1 MKTLRYFN
9 LAAFA
14 LATMFATAC
23 GGDDKQEGKLD
34 NGQTCS
40 ADSNCKSGKC
50 GDDNKCVEKSDI
62 SNDKKENG
70 EICTKDD
77 DCKSGYCDDGLESSK
92 KMRWPNLV
100 PPVQPTVNA
109 KANSA
114 IRIPPFASMKPI
126 KIKNSNRENR
136 VRQTTI
142 AKAIIV

>member
-1 MKTLRYFN
+1 MIVKAIIAMK
-9 LAAFA
+9 AANVQPNQPHPMIKKRMAKFVQKTMIVKA
-14 LATMFATAC
+14 DTATMMIYVSTSLTI
-23 GGDDKQEGKLD
+23 Q
-34 NGQTCS
+34 
-40 ADSNCKSGKC
+40 
-50 GDDNKCVEKSDI
+50 
-62 SNDKKENG
+62 
-70 EICTKDD
+70 
-77 DCKSGYCDDGLESSK
+77 GLESSK

-126 KIKNSNRENR
+126 KIKNSNRGNR

>member
-1 MKTLRYFN
+1 MQPNQPHPMIKKRMAKFVQKTMIVKAIIAMK
-9 LAAFA
+9 AANVQPNQPHPMIKRRMAKFVQKTMIVKA
-14 LATMFATAC
+14 DTATMMIYVSTSLTI
-23 GGDDKQEGKLD
+23 Q
-34 NGQTCS
+34 
-40 ADSNCKSGKC
+40 
-50 GDDNKCVEKSDI
+50 
-62 SNDKKENG
+62 
-70 EICTKDD
+70 
-77 DCKSGYCDDGLESSK
+77 GLESSK